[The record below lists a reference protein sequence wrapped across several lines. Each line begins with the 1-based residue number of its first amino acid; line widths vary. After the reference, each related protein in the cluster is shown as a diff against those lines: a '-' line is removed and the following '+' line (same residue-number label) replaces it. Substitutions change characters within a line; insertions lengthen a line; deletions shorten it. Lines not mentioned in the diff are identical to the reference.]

1 MLGRANESRVISQPQ
16 VRTFA
21 DYNRD
26 RYWSLTKSIPKA
38 TKIAK
43 LFPIADMFSG
53 DSDIISSQ
61 DAFAV
66 MHDQMGVNAPMGTTP
81 AGWDGFVTGGNSP
94 LGVGG
99 EFRKGPLSRW
109 NTTQV
114 VACYTKNSSCTMH
127 DYCTVNAT
135 NDELVNA
142 SDIAR
147 LTAAAFNKTLNKN
160 LPTATQVAM
169 SAMADEPGWHA
180 PLDIPVATSTIVKA
194 RWQTYLQTQHL
205 TPTDFGKTNWD
216 DVVPNSGR
224 GDAGAGS
231 TSSATSVAM
240 LPNRKLFYWS
250 IRFAHWDSCRY
261 FAEWTAGFQKA
272 ANDPKFP
279 LYVNWNNF
287 DGRMYAPG
295 AGPWGSSAAES
306 PNTGQMSYDW
316 FEWARMKGGS
326 MLWCV

>member
-224 GDAGAGS
+224 GDAGAGN
-231 TSSATSVAM
+231 TSSATSV
-240 LPNRKLFYWS
+240 
-250 IRFAHWDSCRY
+250 I
-261 FAEWTAGFQKA
+261 
-272 ANDPKFP
+272 
-279 LYVNWNNF
+279 
-287 DGRMYAPG
+287 
-295 AGPWGSSAAES
+295 
-306 PNTGQMSYDW
+306 TG
-316 FEWARMKGGS
+316 
-326 MLWCV
+326 